1 MKKKRFFRILCSIL
15 ICIFGFVFVGCGNDP
30 DYSSSLKDRYENGE
44 ISFEEYQQQR
54 FEAMSVPLY
63 GTKVLYR
70 PDHYDWEGNVGAE
83 NKDYYGQYSW
93 NIMKYLSA
101 FYGVVDQQDPVINT
115 LNQDKE
121 TAYPNLPAEQTDDQ
135 KLSGLYDS
143 IRYQMQSYNTITLQ
157 KVDISEKSKVDA
169 FKLDPT
175 QEYTKLGNDVNYL
188 EVTANPNNAWNWSFN
203 PDTTTSKSYIYRNN
217 YDYLYYRSLSFNA
230 KDTSSSTG
238 LSNFRLP
245 YNTAQSNNDVISNS
259 TGIKNNEG
267 DNELSLYLENIESIY
282 SISSYKNNYA
292 QDYLNTMYSYEDTE
306 DASSKEQLISA
317 LAKSSDYVKALEYA
331 IYCINLDLQPNEV
344 RVTYSNGV
352 PVVSIDAYPAA
363 DGKSSAQ
370 VALDSIKVVFEKIG
384 TYVGLSQRHQIR
396 LKNWILRNIIGENSQ
411 SQFSINRDKYTYIQF
426 VTQAPVADTNGD
438 GTIGDD
444 DDKVEVICDENGN
457 TVSEPTFVKI
467 RTGEEQAIDVN
478 RDYDTNLDAILEICK
493 TQVNIGI
500 SEGEGQDA
508 PSIDDRYVASNIV
521 DYFGNDFFVSGN
533 NDFPGEAL
541 EYQSVALM
549 FRQDF
554 QFSNIMLFFK
564 YDAGMDGDGIYD
576 PNNSITINV
585 YLNLYNKETNTRKR
599 ICIIQDGQTI
609 DTFPIQVNDGPFSYG
624 AKENTLMLFGLKD
637 IRPEGNFGITCSA
650 FNPEI
655 GNGILASIT
664 DGYSGLQ
671 SIGTPLPLSGL
682 NNRRNYYQLVEPS
695 GDSESNTYYSYGV
708 LNPDMFSGADGCD
721 YVEIAYEV
729 IKTTGDYSTNYKFY
743 TGIGLVA

>member
-1 MKKKRFFRILCSIL
+1 MV
-15 ICIFGFVFVGCGNDP
+15 CIFGFVFVGCGNDP
-30 DYSSSLKDRYENGE
+30 GYSSSLKDRYENGE

-70 PDHYDWEGNVGAE
+70 PDHYDWDGNVGVE

-93 NIMKYLSA
+93 NIMKYLMYT
-101 FYGVVDQQDPVINT
+101 YGT
-115 LNQDKE
+115 LQSDDDIQLYPDLPPNQTNIYKK
-121 TAYPNLPAEQTDDQ
+121 T
-135 KLSGLYDS
+135 GLYDS
-143 IRYQMQSYNTITLQ
+143 IRYQMQSYNNITLQ
-157 KVDISEKSKVDA
+157 KVDISEKTKVDA
-169 FKLDPT
+169 FKTTPT
-175 QEYTKLGNDVNYL
+175 QTPTFTAQDNLNYL
-188 EVTANPNNAWNWSFN
+188 EIIANNNVWNWSFGGEVPN
-203 PDTTTSKSYIYRNN
+203 VTAYIYSTNIANGDLLNSANKDGVSTSFPSNQISDTQITNITQNMDFFTSQLQNLFRESTPENPNDYIIN
-217 YDYLYYRSLSFNA
+217 YSKMYLGTENDYQYKSREIADNY
-230 KDTSSSTG
+230 G
-238 LSNFRLP
+238 
-245 YNTAQSNNDVISNS
+245 Y
-259 TGIKNNEG
+259 EG
-267 DNELSLYLENIESIY
+267 EVLIE
-282 SISSYKNNYA
+282 
-292 QDYLNTMYSYEDTE
+292 
-306 DASSKEQLISA
+306 A
-317 LAKSSDYVKALEYA
+317 LAHSSDYVKALEYA
-331 IYCINLDLQPNEV
+331 IYCINLDLEPNEV

-352 PVVSIDAYPAA
+352 PVVTIDAYPAT

-370 VALDSIKVVFEKIG
+370 VALDSIKEVFEKIG

-411 SQFSINRDKYTYIQF
+411 SQFSIDRDKYTYIQY

-438 GTIGDD
+438 GTIDDD
-444 DDKVEVICDENGN
+444 DDKVEVICDENGKP
-457 TVSEPTFVKI
+457 VSEPTFVKI

-695 GDSESNTYYSYGV
+695 ENSESNTYYSYGV

-729 IKTTGDYSTNYKFY
+729 IKTTGDFDTNYKFY